1 MLNGNMMHW
10 FHEHLPTIM
19 ASASAVR
26 HALPVSE
33 MIKIAVVAIVTALL
47 TAMVTI
53 ARLEEKINAIQDF
66 RHQQIARRNLEVD
79 KIERDVAEIKRQL
92 LAISVQLARLE
103 SRK

>member
-26 HALPVSE
+26 HALPISE
-33 MIKIAVVAIVTALL
+33 LIKIAAVAVVTALL
-47 TAMVTI
+47 TAMLTI
-53 ARLEEKINAIQDF
+53 ARLEEKVNSIHEF
-66 RHQQIARRNLEVD
+66 RQQQITRRNIEVD

-92 LAISVQLARLE
+92 LQISVQLARLE
-103 SRK
+103 GRK